1 MKKSKFGVVSSFD
14 VLCGNATYSEAIAKG
29 LEEKF
34 DVLRIDVP
42 LELQKNYDSN
52 LVDSLVQQLR
62 ECDHVN
68 IQMELGLFGP
78 TPVDACKVLLAM
90 IKASKK
96 FSITMHRVE
105 TPSLNLIRQIYNE
118 SKKGSIKAVIS
129 SISRQFVAKTIFS
142 CYQKIIN
149 AVVKHEGVFIIHT
162 EREALRIRS
171 VNKYAKT
178 FVYPIIW
185 PHEAVIPV
193 DVRSKFNN
201 DFPVIGLF
209 GFISEYKNYEVVADA
224 LLDQPLNVFI
234 AGGVHPQAPFY
245 GKKSANKFRSYIR
258 KISDQLSHKMY
269 EGRAVIQAAPT
280 DQELINLMSSVDI
293 VCVPYAETGQSGSG
307 IASLAIQYGKKV
319 AFSDTH
325 CTKELVRFLNAR
337 PIIFDVDSPLGF
349 LCAVKDTLN
358 SSQKIKFNGYDF
370 DGLLDLYQRV
380 S

>member
-34 DVLRIDVP
+34 DVLRIDIP
-42 LELQKNYDSN
+42 LDLQKNYESN
-52 LVDSLVQQLR
+52 LVNEMVAQIR

-68 IQMELGLFGP
+68 IQMELGLYGP
-78 TPVDACKVLLAM
+78 TPAVACKVLFAL

-105 TPSLNLIRQIYNE
+105 APSASLIRQLYDQFKRGSVAGMLSCLSRYCIGNTIY
-118 SKKGSIKAVIS
+118 SYYKKIVDK
-129 SISRQFVAKTIFS
+129 
-142 CYQKIIN
+142 
-149 AVVKHEGVFIIHT
+149 VVKFEGTFIVHT
-162 EREALRIRS
+162 EREERRIKKI
-171 VNKYAKT
+171 NKTAKT
-178 FVYPIIW
+178 FVYPIVW
-185 PHEAVIPV
+185 PNEPVVSV
-193 DVRSKFNN
+193 DVQSKFDNN
-201 DFPVIGLF
+201 HKVIGLF

-224 LLDQPLNVFI
+224 LLDKPFNVFI

-245 GKKSANKFRSYIR
+245 GKKSDERLPSYIR
-258 KISDQLSHKMY
+258 NISNRFSDPAY
-269 EGRAVIQAAPT
+269 EGRVVMQTSPT
-280 DQELINLMSSVDI
+280 DEELINLMSAVDI

-325 CTKELVRFLNAR
+325 CTAELRRFLNAR
-337 PIIFDVDSPLGF
+337 PVIFDVDSPLSF
-349 LCAVKDTLN
+349 LCAVQDAIN
-358 SSQKIKFNGYDF
+358 SSQIIKFNGYDF
-370 DGLLDLYQRV
+370 DGLLELYKRA